1 VSYDVQIKE
10 LQDAATTASLN
21 YDVWWILR
29 GDETR
34 PKYVDVMNQ
43 YRLYFHAAI
52 GAHFAALLLALYRL
66 YETRSD
72 THNIPKFLDRLK
84 MDGALRAED
93 LGPLYAQL
101 ATARPLW
108 VKVSILRNNVYGHRA
123 LDQDIEE
130 AFQKAGVTPNDFRD
144 LVALTKDLLNNLTL
158 KLRGSAHA
166 FNLSATRD
174 TLRALDVLKT
184 QLRV

>member
-1 VSYDVQIKE
+1 MSYDEQIKE
-10 LQDAATTASLN
+10 LQDAVSTASLN

-29 GDETR
+29 SDKTR

-43 YRLYFHAAI
+43 YRHYFHAAI

-66 YETRSD
+66 YETRTD
-72 THNIPKFLDRLK
+72 THNIPNFLDQLK
-84 MDGALRAED
+84 TDGALKVED
-93 LGPLYAQL
+93 IESLQAQYAVIK
-101 ATARPLW
+101 PLW

-123 LDQDIEE
+123 LDLDIEE

-144 LVALTKDLLNNLTL
+144 LVAHSRELLNNLTI
-158 KLRGSAHA
+158 KLRGSVHA

-174 TLRALDVLKT
+174 TLNLLDALKAK
-184 QLRV
+184 